1 MWQNFWNLR
10 VNDRLTQW
18 KDFRH
23 QLDRLPLESA
33 VVELNNM
40 WSTAP
45 LVTYN
50 LDPSDPKTW
59 PDPWAL
65 LAENYWCDVAKALGI
80 VYTIY
85 FTGHSATPIEIRVY
99 YNYTDKTKHT
109 VVWLDDGKYILNYW
123 PYEIV
128 NTKQVEE
135 KQLQLLYQ
143 YSSIDLQLEK
153 Y

>member
-40 WSTAP
+40 WSSAP
-45 LVTYN
+45 FVNYN
-50 LDPSDPKTW
+50 LDPSEPKTW
-59 PDPWAL
+59 PDPWTL
-65 LAENYWCDVAKALGI
+65 LAENYWCDVAKSLGI
-80 VYTIY
+80 AYTIY
-85 FTGHSATPIEIRVY
+85 FSSHKSTPVEIRVY
-99 YNYTDKTKHT
+99 YDYKDKTKHC
-109 VVWLDDGKYILNYW
+109 VAWLDHGKYILNYW

-128 NTKQVEE
+128 NTKQIEE

-143 YSSIDLQLEK
+143 YSSKELQLDK

>member
-45 LVTYN
+45 LVNYN
-50 LDPSDPKTW
+50 FDPSDPKTW
-59 PDPWAL
+59 PDPWTL
-65 LAENYWCDVAKALGI
+65 LAENYWCDVAKSLGI
-80 VYTIY
+80 AYTIY
-85 FTGHSATPIEIRVY
+85 FSSHKSTPMEIRVY
-99 YNYTDKTKHT
+99 YDYKDKTKHC
-109 VVWLDDGKYILNYW
+109 VAWLDHGKYILNYW

-128 NTKQVEE
+128 NTEQIEE

-143 YSSIDLQLEK
+143 YSSKELQLDK

>member
-45 LVTYN
+45 FVNYN

-80 VYTIY
+80 AYTIY
-85 FTGHSATPIEIRVY
+85 FSSHKLTPIEIRVY
-99 YNYTDKTKHT
+99 YDYKDKTRHSL
-109 VVWLDDGKYILNYW
+109 VWLDNGKYILNYW

-128 NTKQVEE
+128 NTKQIEE

-143 YSSIDLQLEK
+143 YSSKELQLDK

>member
-23 QLDRLPLESA
+23 QLDRLPLDSA
-33 VVELNNM
+33 VIELNNM

-45 LVTYN
+45 FVNYN
-50 LDPSDPKTW
+50 LDPSEPKTW

-65 LAENYWCDVAKALGI
+65 LAENYWCDVAKSLGI

-85 FTGHSATPIEIRVY
+85 FSSHKSTAMEIRVY
-99 YNYTDKTKHT
+99 YDYKDKTKHC
-109 VVWLDDGKYILNYW
+109 VAWLDDGKYILNYW

-128 NTKQVEE
+128 NTKQIEE

-143 YSSIDLQLEK
+143 YSSTDLQLEK